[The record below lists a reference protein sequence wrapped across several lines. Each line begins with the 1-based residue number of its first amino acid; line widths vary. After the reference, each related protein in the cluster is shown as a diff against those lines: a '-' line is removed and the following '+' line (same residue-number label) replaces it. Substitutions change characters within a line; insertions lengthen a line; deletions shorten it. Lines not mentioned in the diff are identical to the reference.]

1 MSAQMPPEAR
11 FLSVVGGGP
20 KPAPA
25 KPTIELP
32 TNPLEL
38 MKLGLA
44 AAEGAEEGIDDQHEA
59 LGMRFLQK
67 HFPEAVTE
75 PVRLHVEAKRYLCTA
90 EEGYASQLSQ
100 PSIISLKLQGGPM
113 SAEEAVA
120 FERLPHSGA
129 AVQLRKYDDAA
140 KVPGLATPGIQTFL
154 PYLEQCL
161 AR

>member
-44 AAEGAEEGIDDQHEA
+44 AAEGAEREA
-59 LGMRFLQK
+59 LHRASMAELLLGDALLNDDK
-67 HFPEAVTE
+67 IGTE
-75 PVRLHVEAKRYLCTA
+75 QFEKLYADLVR
-90 EEGYASQLSQ
+90 
-100 PSIISLKLQGGPM
+100 
-113 SAEEAVA
+113 
-120 FERLPHSGA
+120 
-129 AVQLRKYDDAA
+129 DAA
-140 KVPGLATPGIQTFL
+140 RYRAMQAALRDRIARAEATRP
-154 PYLEQCL
+154 
-161 AR
+161 A